1 MLHPIIRDCAGD
13 LQPIPAALA
22 ALTGQPVTA
31 VVSTLRRCFVDLKPL
46 AGVGKEVAPED
57 ACHAALYRFGYQP
70 HRLYA
75 DHRRHRALG
84 ELLTTHGQAPG
95 EPEALLAICEN
106 GSAFAFFGGSASS
119 CARNTV
125 SNLAELVR
133 LGELDLNAEV
143 RFAITIVPDKLT
155 PIASPDHKF
164 LESLAIPAFALADAY
179 NIEVIPLSWPYWS
192 LTFPGE
198 MTDGEAGSG
207 ATQVCGE
214 HELLSVINDRV
225 RAHESAL
232 EIARALLKPMRLER
246 AVVHP
251 QNDHRTNGTKAAT
264 RRL

>member
-31 VVSTLRRCFVDLKPL
+31 VLSTLRRCIADLKPL
-46 AGVGKEVAPED
+46 AGVGKEVFAED
-57 ACHAALYRFGYQP
+57 ACHAVLYRFGYAP

-95 EPEALLAICEN
+95 EPEALLAICRN
-106 GSAFAFFGGSASS
+106 GSTFAFFGRSASS
-119 CARNTV
+119 RARSAPSTV
-125 SNLAELVR
+125 PDLVR
-133 LGELDLNAEV
+133 AGELDLDAQV
-143 RFAITIVPDKLT
+143 RFAISIVPNKAT

-164 LESLAIPAFALADAY
+164 LESVAIPAYALADAY
-179 NIEVIPLSWPYWS
+179 DIEVLSLGWPYWN

-198 MTDGEAGSG
+198 MTDGEPGSG
-207 ATQVCGE
+207 TTQVCGE

-225 RAHESAL
+225 RAH
-232 EIARALLKPMRLER
+232 ARAVEFTAELLGTMR
-246 AVVHP
+246 VS
-251 QNDHRTNGTKAAT
+251 
-264 RRL
+264 